1 MFVPWLVAA
10 HLAGEEGGQVDEDAE
25 EDDGEDVAED
35 GGAAAVPALVV
46 RLVHH
51 REEDGD
57 EALHGDGDSHVDTEN
72 QLLLFVN
79 FPSLRH
85 GGRNSIMFSGLCILS
100 PLVRDNAHGLD

>member
-1 MFVPWLVAA
+1 MPWDQGEHGLADGRPHCLVPGTL
-10 HLAGEEGGQVDEDAE
+10 HL

-79 FPSLRH
+79 FPSLRL
-85 GGRNSIMFSGLCILS
+85 GGRNSIMFSGLCS
-100 PLVRDNAHGLD
+100 PVASCEG